1 MAIKQ
6 IFASMAAVLSLS
18 AFAWPDWNGGA
29 GDSDWWKASNWG
41 NWGESGMPADGI
53 TPETLNDPFW
63 GDGSFN
69 NATGPVEVNL
79 GGRAAKTGTL
89 WIRYTG
95 ESFALT
101 NGTLD
106 TTGDIVIDTDN
117 SSYKG
122 VKGPTLVL
130 KDINLTNTGSVN
142 LGGLDDD
149 NGIGTFVVEA
159 GTTLWGNDIRTVY
172 SDQKTST
179 YIQNGGDVRFHWFCC
194 SAKGGGNGR
203 IELNGGTLKVPDFS
217 FVNWEAPLNEENGTT
232 NINTTLVFNGGTLK
246 AWPNNSDTVYG
257 YNFVPVWMKT
267 VIGEGGVIIDSNGY
281 DVTFGATN
289 ITAVANDGGLTKR
302 GAGILKVNK
311 GVVWGGP
318 TKVLG
323 GTLDLNG
330 GTITGPLVLGG
341 DGKIV
346 NATIQTTDITIMEG
360 YTLSPYGFA
369 NVSNEGVVQM
379 TTLVVGGGS
388 STVAPV
394 AGLIASAS
402 GWYDPSDGDTLTT
415 DENGGVTKIANKGS
429 AGSMLDAEIVNDTGY
444 ITGQGH
450 AGLELPYVGKL
461 NGLDALVF
469 TNNIT
474 GFQTHSHQFSDGSG
488 KAVFAVSMRS
498 DALVPEGAI
507 ESIGCVYP
515 AEWCRGGWVWDT
527 DNFLGVASMDG
538 WHHLRYKLD
547 DVNGSL
553 KDVDWGD
560 PSVTDWPE
568 RQMYDERIYVSSARS
583 TDRGAEGKSSV
594 YSRADSYD
602 NGVLKVANGASEAVA
617 LKQSEDVKSRICIGW
632 SKAMKWH
639 DSEVGNIPSVTA
651 GYIGEILAF
660 DRAVSDFESEI
671 IHAYLE
677 HKWISS
683 GLPAPQAKLSI
694 GTLTLDEGMVGFEG
708 SDVTI
713 GNLVGA
719 GAITDVAKVT
729 VTGTITAKLAEEG
742 AAVSVAA
749 PLDLTGTALALD
761 ESELV
766 LADYGQTATV
776 FTATSITGTPTLQ
789 LAEGDRRRIKV
800 RNTGTAIVVERVRP
814 GLMII
819 FN

>member
-1 MAIKQ
+1 MTLKQ
-6 IFASMAAVLSLS
+6 MFASMASIASLS
-18 AFAWPDWNGGA
+18 AFAGPDWNGRT
-29 GDSDWWKASNWG
+29 DNSWWTVANWETG
-41 NWGESGMPADGI
+41 SWPKDEQEQPIVPAEVPSSMVEPYFGWQID
-53 TPETLNDPFW
+53 DR
-63 GDGSFN
+63 S
-69 NATGPVEVNL
+69 ATTINL
-79 GGRAAKTGTL
+79 GGRDRPITATGNFDVCKDGYEIT
-89 WIRYTG
+89 
-95 ESFALT
+95 FT
-101 NGTLD
+101 NGSISVNGWLK
-106 TTGDIVIDTDN
+106 VSTDKQTEN
-117 SSYKG
+117 
-122 VKGPTLVL
+122 VVMRL
-130 KDINLTNTGSVN
+130 KDVDLTCSEIQIGELWTAPGC
-142 LGGLDDD
+142 
-149 NGIGTFVVEA
+149 GTFIVDS
-159 GTTLWGNDIRTVY
+159 GTVSATNMRMVQDGTE
-172 SDQKTST
+172 TSKFVM
-179 YIQNGGDVRFHWFCC
+179 NGGETRLHWLSC
-194 SAKGGGNGR
+194 SAKGGGNGS

-217 FVNWEAPLNEENGTT
+217 YVNWEGPLIEENGTT
-232 NINTTLVFNGGTLK
+232 NINMTLVFNGGTLK

-346 NATIQTTDITIMEG
+346 NATIQTTDITIQDG
-360 YTLSPYGFA
+360 YVLSPYDFA
-369 NVSNEGVVQM
+369 TVSAEGVLQM
-379 TTLVVGGGS
+379 ATLVAGAGTS
-388 STVAPV
+388 SVSPV
-394 AGLIASAS
+394 AGLIASAA

-450 AGLELPYVGKL
+450 AGVELPYVGKL

-474 GFQTHSHQFSDGSG
+474 GFQTPSHQFSDGSG
-488 KAVFAVSMRS
+488 KAVFAVLMRS

-507 ESIGCVYP
+507 ESVGCVYP

-547 DVNGSL
+547 DENGSL
-553 KDVDWGD
+553 MDVDWGD
-560 PSVTDWPE
+560 TSVTDWPE
-568 RQMYDERIYVSSARS
+568 RQMFDQMIYVSSIRS
-583 TDRGAEGKSSV
+583 TDRGAEGESSV
-594 YSRADSYD
+594 YSRADRYD
-602 NGVLKVANGASEAVA
+602 NGTLKVANGASEAVA
-617 LKQSEDVKSRICIGW
+617 LQQSENMESRICIGW

-639 DSEVGNIPSVTA
+639 NEDVGNIPSVTA
-651 GYIGEILAF
+651 GSVGEIIAF
-660 DRAVSDFESEI
+660 DRAVSGFESEI
-671 IHAYLE
+671 IHAYLG

-683 GLPAPQAKLSI
+683 DLPMPQAKLSI
-694 GTLTLDEGMVGFEG
+694 GTLTLDGGSVGFEN
-708 SDVTI
+708 SEVTV

-766 LADYGQTATV
+766 LAEYGQTATV

-800 RNTGTAIVVERVRP
+800 RNTGTAIVVERANP
-814 GLMII
+814 GTVVII
-819 FN
+819 R

>member
-6 IFASMAAVLSLS
+6 ILASMAAILSLS
-18 AFAWPDWNGGA
+18 AFAGPDWNGRT
-29 GDSDWWKASNWG
+29 DNNWWTLSNWETG
-41 NWGESGMPADGI
+41 SWPKDEQEQPIVPAEVPSSMVEPYFGWQID
-53 TPETLNDPFW
+53 DR
-63 GDGSFN
+63 S
-69 NATGPVEVNL
+69 ATTINL
-79 GGRAAKTGTL
+79 GGRDRPITATGNFDVCKDGYEIT
-89 WIRYTG
+89 
-95 ESFALT
+95 FT
-101 NGTLD
+101 NGSISVNGWLK
-106 TTGDIVIDTDN
+106 VSTDKQTEN
-117 SSYKG
+117 
-122 VKGPTLVL
+122 VVMRL
-130 KDINLTNTGSVN
+130 KDVDLTCSVIQIGE
-142 LGGLDDD
+142 LWTAPGC
-149 NGIGTFVVEA
+149 GTFVVDS
-159 GTTLWGNDIRTVY
+159 GTVSATDMRMVPDGTE
-172 SDQKTST
+172 TST
-179 YIQNGGDVRFHWFCC
+179 FVMNGGETRLHWLSC
-194 SAKGGGNGR
+194 SSKGGGNGR

-217 FVNWEAPLNEENGTT
+217 YVNWEGPLAQENGTT
-232 NINTTLVFNGGTLK
+232 NINMTLVFNGGTLK

-346 NATIQTTDITIMEG
+346 NATIQTTDITIQDG
-360 YTLSPYGFA
+360 YVLSPYDFA
-369 NVSNEGVVQM
+369 TVSAEGVLQM
-379 TTLVVGGGS
+379 ATLVAGAGTS
-388 STVAPV
+388 SVSPV
-394 AGLIASAS
+394 AGLIASAA

-450 AGLELPYVGKL
+450 AGVELPYVGKL
-461 NGLDALVF
+461 NGLDVLVF

-474 GFQTHSHQFSDGSG
+474 GFQTPSHRFSDGSG

-507 ESIGCVYP
+507 ESVGCVYP

-527 DNFLGVASMDG
+527 ENFLGVASMDG

-547 DVNGSL
+547 DKNGSL
-553 KDVDWGD
+553 MDVDWGD
-560 PSVTDWPE
+560 TSVTDWPE
-568 RQMYDERIYVSSARS
+568 RQMFDQMIYVSSIRS

-594 YSRADSYD
+594 YSRADRYD
-602 NGVLKVANGASEAVA
+602 NGTLKVANGASEAVA
-617 LKQSEDVKSRICIGW
+617 LQQSENMESRICIGW

-651 GYIGEILAF
+651 GYVGEILAF
-660 DRAVSDFESEI
+660 DRAVSGFESEI
-671 IHAYLE
+671 IHAYLG
-677 HKWISS
+677 HKWLSDEI
-683 GLPAPQAKLSI
+683 PAPQAKLSI
-694 GTLTLDEGMVGFEG
+694 GTLTLDGGSVGFEN
-708 SDVTI
+708 SEVAV

-761 ESELV
+761 ESEFE
-766 LADYGQTATV
+766 LAVYGQTATV
-776 FTATSITGTPTLQ
+776 FTATSITGTPTVQ

-800 RNTGTAIVVERVRP
+800 RNTGVAIVVERVNP
-814 GLMII
+814 GLMVII
-819 FN
+819 R

>member
-1 MAIKQ
+1 MTLKH
-6 IFASMAAVLSLS
+6 IFASMAAILSLS
-18 AFAWPDWNGGA
+18 AFAWPNWNDGA
-29 GDSDWWKASNWG
+29 GDSDWWNASNWD
-41 NWGESGMPADGI
+41 NWQEGEPSI
-53 TPETLNDPFW
+53 TPETLNDPYW

-69 NATGPVEVNL
+69 NATGPVGVNL
-79 GGRAAKTGTL
+79 GGKAAKTGTL

-101 NGTLD
+101 NGTLY
-106 TTGDIVIDTDN
+106 TTGEIVIDTDN
-117 SSYKG
+117 SGYKG

-130 KDINLTNTGSVN
+130 KDITLTNTWSVN
-142 LGGLDDD
+142 VGGLDND

-172 SDQKTST
+172 SNQKTST

-194 SAKGGGNGR
+194 SANGGGEGL
-203 IELNGGTLKVPDFS
+203 IKLNGGTLKVPDFS
-217 FVNWEAPLNEENGTT
+217 YVNWEGGPLVEENGTT
-232 NINTTLVFNGGTLK
+232 NINMTLVFNGGTLK
-246 AWPNNSDTVYG
+246 AWPDNYNSVNG
-257 YNFVPVWMKT
+257 QNFVPVWMKT
-267 VIGEGGVIIDSNGY
+267 DIGEGGVIIDSNGY

-289 ITAVANDGGLTKR
+289 ITAVANDGGLTKM
-302 GAGILKVNK
+302 GAGTLKVNK

-346 NATIQTTDITIMEG
+346 NATIQTTDITIQDG
-360 YTLSPYGFA
+360 YVLSPYDFA
-369 NVSNEGVVQM
+369 TVSAEGVLQM
-379 TTLVVGGGS
+379 ATLVAGAGTS
-388 STVAPV
+388 SVSPV
-394 AGLIASAS
+394 AGLIASAA

-444 ITGQGH
+444 ITDHGH
-450 AGLELPYVGKL
+450 AGVELPYVGKL

-474 GFQTHSHQFSDGSG
+474 GFQTLSHQFSDGSG

-507 ESIGCVYP
+507 ESVGCVYP

-527 DNFLGVASMDG
+527 ENFLGIASMDG

-547 DVNGSL
+547 DEYGSL
-553 KDVDWGD
+553 MDVDWGD
-560 PSVTDWPE
+560 TSVTDWPE
-568 RQMYDERIYVSSARS
+568 RQMFDQMIYVSSIRS

-594 YSRADSYD
+594 YSRADRYD
-602 NGVLKVANGASEAVA
+602 NGTLKVANGASEAVA
-617 LKQSEDVKSRICIGW
+617 LQQSENMESRICIGW

-639 DSEVGNIPSVTA
+639 SEDGGSNIPCVTA
-651 GYIGEILAF
+651 GSVGEIIAF
-660 DRAVSDFESEI
+660 DRAVSGFESEI
-671 IHAYLE
+671 IHAYLG
-677 HKWISS
+677 HKWLSDEI
-683 GLPAPQAKLSI
+683 PAPQAKISI
-694 GTLTLDEGMVGFEG
+694 GTLTLDGGSVGFEN
-708 SDVTI
+708 SEVTV

-749 PLDLTGTALALD
+749 PLDLTGTTLVID
-761 ESELV
+761 ESEFE
-766 LADYGQTATV
+766 LAVYGQTATV
-776 FTATSITGTPTLQ
+776 FTATSITGTPTVQ
-789 LAEGDRRRIKV
+789 LAEGDRRRFKV
-800 RNTGTAIVVERVRP
+800 RNTGVAIVVERVNP
-814 GLMII
+814 GLAVSIR
-819 FN
+819 

>member
-1 MAIKQ
+1 MGSFI
-6 IFASMAAVLSLS
+6 ASVLSLS
-18 AFAWPDWNGGA
+18 AFAGPDWNGRT
-29 GDSDWWKASNWG
+29 DNNWWTLDNWETG
-41 NWGESGMPADGI
+41 SWPKDEQEQPIVPAEVPSSMVEPYFGWQID
-53 TPETLNDPFW
+53 DR
-63 GDGSFN
+63 S
-69 NATGPVEVNL
+69 ATTINL
-79 GGRAAKTGTL
+79 GGRDRPITATGNFDVCKDGYEIT
-89 WIRYTG
+89 
-95 ESFALT
+95 FT
-101 NGTLD
+101 NGSISVDGWLK
-106 TTGDIVIDTDN
+106 VSTDKQTEN
-117 SSYKG
+117 
-122 VKGPTLVL
+122 VVMRL
-130 KDINLTNTGSVN
+130 KDVDLTCSVIQIGE
-142 LGGLDDD
+142 LWTAPGC
-149 NGIGTFVVEA
+149 GTFIVDS
-159 GTTLWGNDIRTVY
+159 GTVSATDMRMVQDGTE
-172 SDQKTST
+172 TST
-179 YIQNGGDVRFHWFCC
+179 FVMNGGETRLHWLSC
-194 SAKGGGNGR
+194 SSKGGGNGR

-217 FVNWEAPLNEENGTT
+217 YVNYEGPLNEENGTT
-232 NINTTLVFNGGTLK
+232 NINMTLVFNGGTLK
-246 AWPNNSDTVYG
+246 AWPNNYDTVYG
-257 YNFVPVWMKT
+257 WNFVPVWMKT

-346 NATIQTTDITIMEG
+346 NATIQTTDITIQDG
-360 YTLSPYGFA
+360 YVLSPYDFA
-369 NVSNEGVVQM
+369 TVSAEGVLQM
-379 TTLVVGGGS
+379 ATLVAGAGTS
-388 STVAPV
+388 SVSPV
-394 AGLIASAS
+394 AGLIASAA

-450 AGLELPYVGKL
+450 EGVELPYVGKL

-474 GFQTHSHQFSDGSG
+474 GFQTPSHQFSDGSG

-507 ESIGCVYP
+507 ESVGCVYP

-547 DVNGSL
+547 DGSL
-553 KDVDWGD
+553 RDVDWGD
-560 PSVTDWPE
+560 TSVTDWPE
-568 RQMYDERIYVSSARS
+568 RQMFDQMIYVSSIRS

-594 YSRADSYD
+594 YSRADRYD
-602 NGVLKVANGASEAVA
+602 NETLKVANGASEAVA
-617 LKQSEDVKSRICIGW
+617 LQQSENMESRICIGW
-632 SKAMKWH
+632 SKAMKYH
-639 DSEVGNIPSVTA
+639 NEDVGNIPSVTA
-651 GYIGEILAF
+651 GSVGEIIAF
-660 DRAVSDFESEI
+660 DRAVSGFESEI
-671 IHAYLE
+671 IHAYLG
-677 HKWISS
+677 HKWLSDEI
-683 GLPAPQAKLSI
+683 PAPQAKLSI
-694 GTLTLDEGMVGFEG
+694 GTLTLDGGSVGFEN
-708 SDVTI
+708 SEVTV

-749 PLDLTGTALALD
+749 PLDLTGTTLVID
-761 ESELV
+761 ESEFE
-766 LADYGQTATV
+766 LAVYGQTATV

-800 RNTGTAIVVERVRP
+800 RNTGVAIVVERVNP
-814 GLMII
+814 GLAVLIR
-819 FN
+819 

>member
-1 MAIKQ
+1 
-6 IFASMAAVLSLS
+6 MAAILSLS

-29 GDSDWWKASNWG
+29 GDSDWWNADNWDSW
-41 NWGESGMPADGI
+41 WGESGKPADGI
-53 TPETLNDPFW
+53 TPETLNDPYW
-63 GDGSFN
+63 GDRSFN
-69 NATGPVEVNL
+69 NETGPVGVNL
-79 GGRAAKTGTL
+79 GGKAAKTGTL

-130 KDINLTNTGSVN
+130 KDINLTNTWSINV
-142 LGGLDDD
+142 GGLDND

-159 GTTLWGNDIRTVY
+159 GTTLWGHDIRMVY
-172 SDQKTST
+172 SDQKKST
-179 YIQNGGDVRFHWFCC
+179 YIQNGGDVRFHWFGC

-203 IELNGGTLKVPDFS
+203 IELNGGTLKVPNFS
-217 FVNWEAPLNEENGTT
+217 YVYWEGPLTEENERTK
-232 NINTTLVFNGGTLK
+232 INMTLVFNGGTLK
-246 AWPNNSDTVYG
+246 AWPDNSNWVDG
-257 YNFVPVWMKT
+257 QNFVPVWMKT
-267 VIGEGGVIIDSNGY
+267 VIDEGGVIIDSNGY

-311 GVVWGGP
+311 GVVWSGP

-346 NATIQTTDITIMEG
+346 NATIQTTDITIQDG
-360 YTLSPYGFA
+360 YVLSPYDFA
-369 NVSNEGVVQM
+369 TVSAEGVLQM
-379 TTLVVGGGS
+379 ATLVAGAGTS
-388 STVAPV
+388 SVSPV
-394 AGLIASAS
+394 AGLIASAA

-450 AGLELPYVGKL
+450 AGVELPYVGKL

-507 ESIGCVYP
+507 ESVGCVYP
-515 AEWCRGGWVWDT
+515 AEWCRGGYVWDT

-547 DVNGSL
+547 DGSL
-553 KDVDWGD
+553 MDVDWGD
-560 PSVTDWPE
+560 TSVTDRPE
-568 RQMYDERIYVSSARS
+568 RQMFDQMIYVSSIRS

-594 YSRADSYD
+594 YSRADRYD
-602 NGVLKVANGASEAVA
+602 NETLKVANGASEAVA
-617 LKQSEDVKSRICIGW
+617 LQQSENMESRICIGW
-632 SKAMKWH
+632 SKVMKWH
-639 DSEVGNIPSVTA
+639 DQDVGLIPSVTA
-651 GYIGEILAF
+651 GSVGEIIAF
-660 DRAVSDFESEI
+660 DRAVSGFESEI
-671 IHAYLE
+671 IHAYLG
-677 HKWISS
+677 HKWLSDEI
-683 GLPAPQAKLSI
+683 PAPQAKISI
-694 GTLTLDEGMVGFEG
+694 GTLTLDGGSVGFEN
-708 SDVTI
+708 SEVTV

-749 PLDLTGTALALD
+749 PLDLTGTTLVID
-761 ESELV
+761 ESEFE
-766 LADYGQTATV
+766 LAVYGQTATV
-776 FTATSITGTPTLQ
+776 FTATSITGMPTVHRE
-789 LAEGDRRRIKV
+789 EGESRRFV
-800 RNTGTAIVVERVRP
+800 VTNTGTAIVVERVKLGMSVFIR
-814 GLMII
+814 
-819 FN
+819 